1 MGLTRPY
8 PRRSD
13 QWRPSAGPTT
23 RPTAQTR
30 ACTTTTA
37 TAPMANRSGVRTWL
51 PEPGASLGAVA
62 AISWAR
68 CRADRSK
75 ESNRGAV
82 SVTWH
87 AQDMS
92 HEAHSRILVVGD
104 LHENTG
110 AGLPSP
116 STAGA
121 LGADLLLQVGVFG
134 YWSPSAS
141 RAGTVVDTATMNDSA
156 GSTRFPSEMM
166 AVAASPTTSGTLP
179 RGFGWQC
186 GDTSRSGGGGAVSV
200 DKASASR
207 APHGSRREN

>member
-1 MGLTRPY
+1 M
-8 PRRSD
+8 
-13 QWRPSAGPTT
+13 
-23 RPTAQTR
+23 
-30 ACTTTTA
+30 
-37 TAPMANRSGVRTWL
+37 
-51 PEPGASLGAVA
+51 
-62 AISWAR
+62 
-68 CRADRSK
+68 
-75 ESNRGAV
+75 

-134 YWSPSAS
+134 FWSPSAS

-200 DKASASR
+200 DKSFRVKGATWFAEGELTLQEVDRIIARGRSDVLVTQMTPRSACPSSGR
-207 APHGSRREN
+207 SSARPSQRGAENHHGRPGL